1 MITAIK
7 NTNSDLYKD
16 LFAKASEVL
25 SGFERTQ
32 TFDENKIYYYKDS
45 KTNSFTELVFESGD
59 KEGKIYEFADALTTY
74 GYLYVSNGKNPADY
88 NFAPELG
95 ITTLEEYYNW
105 LPEIKRDS
113 KGNPTVFTKLPLDE
127 AHFEINPNTRAIT
140 IPADFKKNGIAVQGD
155 DLAEVVYFMIDR
167 YFDAMDLNNTEIYIE
182 WETPKSK
189 TGGGVKSVSETYL
202 KMIDDENYPGKLIFG
217 WAISDAITKDSGTL
231 KFAVRFVQW
240 NDEDKI
246 VYSFNTL
253 TAQATIHPNLG
264 LDLENDDYVVDN
276 CNDRLLERIE
286 PSVVVGGAQAAVP
299 YFLQDIVMLDE
310 GYDIIPNHTD
320 GTYSLSV
327 VATADD
333 TGAVS
338 YVWKRSEIGEDAWV
352 EVPGSTAV
360 DFVELTEKEYEDF
373 AWKLPENRIYH
384 IERSDE
390 TAYLLP
396 KGYYDLTDAATKAW
410 FKTNLNVDINAGEI
424 PHLFEK
430 RSVLVV
436 EKYGQYKAEARNR
449 IFNSLT
455 KASSKVA
462 TFKRPAPVIMDN
474 SNQTVN
480 KHIIDT
486 DTAILA
492 PVVVESVGDL
502 AYQWYKGPEGK
513 ILSEIVEFTSYPAG
527 SQIAYGEDY
536 IRICPSNDQSSY
548 YLQNVGEGGNNNT
561 FYGDVRF
568 YYPEGAV
575 KFKETS
581 WNTTNAE
588 PDISTKKFDLIVNE
602 HPGVD
607 PVTGRKYILDWR
619 PFAYYTPETKAWTP
633 YGWNKPLGEF
643 AKLFNRIQWFDEND
657 NLLRDD
663 YIEYQYASEDTF
675 EAFGT
680 YEIIPGATEATYK
693 VVDEPG
699 LYQLVVTRTRNR
711 DSVSGKS
718 IEYRVT
724 NAPAVPVFTK
734 DTYDGSKIITAQNL
748 EYGREIMSV
757 EWDNN
762 IQSDEFYAT
771 WFLYRG
777 DKGLPDLEITTQK
790 LSNVFISEFNPV
802 DESYSAIFKA
812 AEEDVEGYYYA
823 IIKNK
828 LNGIESAYNN
838 RPEQNKMFSVT
849 GS

>member
-1 MITAIK
+1 
-7 NTNSDLYKD
+7 
-16 LFAKASEVL
+16 
-25 SGFERTQ
+25 
-32 TFDENKIYYYKDS
+32 
-45 KTNSFTELVFESGD
+45 
-59 KEGKIYEFADALTTY
+59 
-74 GYLYVSNGKNPADY
+74 
-88 NFAPELG
+88 
-95 ITTLEEYYNW
+95 
-105 LPEIKRDS
+105 
-113 KGNPTVFTKLPLDE
+113 
-127 AHFEINPNTRAIT
+127 
-140 IPADFKKNGIAVQGD
+140 
-155 DLAEVVYFMIDR
+155 MIDR
-167 YFDAMDLNNTEIYIE
+167 YFDSMDLNNTDIYIE
-182 WETPKSK
+182 WETPKGKNS
-189 TGGGVKSVSETYL
+189 TPIKSVSETYL
-202 KMIDDENYPGKLIFG
+202 KIIDDENYPGKLIFG

-231 KFAVRFVQW
+231 KFAVRFIQW
-240 NDEDKI
+240 NDEKKI

-253 TAQATIHPNLG
+253 TAQATIHPSLG
-264 LDLENDDYVVDN
+264 LDLEKDNYTIDN

-286 PSVVVGGAQAAVP
+286 PSIVVGGIQAATP
-299 YFLQDIVMLDE
+299 RFLINIESLEE
-310 GYDIIPNHTD
+310 GYDITPNHTT
-320 GTYSLSV
+320 GTYELNV
-327 VATADD
+327 VATSDD
-333 TGAVS
+333 TGAIS
-338 YVWKRSEIGEDAWV
+338 YVWKRAEIGSDSWQEVPSEIV
-352 EVPGSTAV
+352 SVK
-360 DFVELTEKEYEDF
+360 LTEKEYKKYN
-373 AWKLPENRIYH
+373 WQLPEEHVYYYKL
-384 IERSDE
+384 SDDTLSQLQKQYYNL
-390 TAYLLP
+390 TAES
-396 KGYYDLTDAATKAW
+396 TKDW
-410 FKTNLNVDINAGEI
+410 IKKNLKVDIDAGEI
-424 PHLFEK
+424 PELYEK
-430 RSVLVV
+430 RSVLEV
-436 EKYGQYKAEARNR
+436 EMYGQYKAEARNR
-449 IFNSLT
+449 TSNSLA
-455 KASSKVA
+455 KINSKVA
-462 TFKRPAPVIMDN
+462 TFKRPAPVVMDN

-536 IRICPSNDQSSY
+536 IRICPSNDQNSY
-548 YLQNVGEGGNNNT
+548 YLQNVGEGGDNNT

-581 WNTTNAE
+581 WNTTSAE
-588 PDISTKKFDLIVNE
+588 PDISTKKFDLIVDE

-607 PVTGRKYILDWR
+607 PATGRKYILDWR

-633 YGWNKPLGEF
+633 YGWNKPLGEL

-724 NAPAVPVFTK
+724 NAPAVPVFTE
-734 DTYDGSKIITAQNL
+734 DTYDGLKIIPVQNL

-802 DESYSAIFKA
+802 DESYSAIFEA
-812 AEEDVEGYYYA
+812 AKEDVEGYYYA

-828 LNGIESAYNN
+828 LNGVESAYNS
-838 RPEQNKMFSVT
+838 RPEQDKMFSVT

>member
-1 MITAIK
+1 
-7 NTNSDLYKD
+7 
-16 LFAKASEVL
+16 
-25 SGFERTQ
+25 
-32 TFDENKIYYYKDS
+32 
-45 KTNSFTELVFESGD
+45 
-59 KEGKIYEFADALTTY
+59 
-74 GYLYVSNGKNPADY
+74 
-88 NFAPELG
+88 
-95 ITTLEEYYNW
+95 
-105 LPEIKRDS
+105 
-113 KGNPTVFTKLPLDE
+113 
-127 AHFEINPNTRAIT
+127 
-140 IPADFKKNGIAVQGD
+140 
-155 DLAEVVYFMIDR
+155 
-167 YFDAMDLNNTEIYIE
+167 
-182 WETPKSK
+182 
-189 TGGGVKSVSETYL
+189 
-202 KMIDDENYPGKLIFG
+202 
-217 WAISDAITKDSGTL
+217 
-231 KFAVRFVQW
+231 
-240 NDEDKI
+240 
-246 VYSFNTL
+246 
-253 TAQATIHPNLG
+253 
-264 LDLENDDYVVDN
+264 
-276 CNDRLLERIE
+276 
-286 PSVVVGGAQAAVP
+286 
-299 YFLQDIVMLDE
+299 
-310 GYDIIPNHTD
+310 
-320 GTYSLSV
+320 
-327 VATADD
+327 
-333 TGAVS
+333 
-338 YVWKRSEIGEDAWV
+338 
-352 EVPGSTAV
+352 
-360 DFVELTEKEYEDF
+360 
-373 AWKLPENRIYH
+373 
-384 IERSDE
+384 
-390 TAYLLP
+390 
-396 KGYYDLTDAATKAW
+396 
-410 FKTNLNVDINAGEI
+410 
-424 PHLFEK
+424 
-430 RSVLVV
+430 
-436 EKYGQYKAEARNR
+436 
-449 IFNSLT
+449 
-455 KASSKVA
+455 
-462 TFKRPAPVIMDN
+462 MDN

-548 YLQNVGEGGNNNT
+548 YLQNVGEGGDNNT

-581 WNTTNAE
+581 WNTTSAE
-588 PDISTKKFDLIVNE
+588 PDISTKEFDLIVNE

-680 YEIIPGATEATYK
+680 YEVIPGATEATYK

-734 DTYDGSKIITAQNL
+734 DTYDGSKIITVQNL

-757 EWDNN
+757 EWNNN